1 MVLHI
6 FLGVPEA
13 IKELQADLNPC
24 PIKTLWR
31 DGKVV
36 CYSSSNVLLSFAENI
51 YKMRNTKSDV
61 FSKIWSETL
70 QHACK
75 SDISIGDVEV
85 QVWNPTL
92 TKCHEI
98 LDKLSDRSMT
108 LVDIHQ
114 QFVQYDNKE
123 RLERELNMLFRGVAS
138 CGAGGSKALRD
149 SSWIYGVVEQIESYR
164 HLCNYHVAANSLLE
178 FKEILGLRKGNFKKV
193 EMISRKVR
201 PPTLH
206 VIAKCSQFIEVN
218 NLKEY

>member
-61 FSKIWSETL
+61 FSKIWSETM

-85 QVWNPTL
+85 QVWNPAFA
-92 TKCHEI
+92 KCHEI
-98 LDKLSDRSMT
+98 LDKLSDKSMT
-108 LVDIHQ
+108 LADVDK
-114 QFVQYDNKE
+114 QFVQYNKE
-123 RLERELNMLFRGVAS
+123 RLGEELNMLCRGVGDS
-138 CGAGGSKALRD
+138 RD
-149 SSWIYGVVEQIESYR
+149 SSWINEVVEQIESYR
-164 HLCNYHVAANSLLE
+164 HLCSYRDTASTLLE
-178 FKEILGLRKGNFKKV
+178 LKETLGLKGDFKSV
-193 EMISRKVR
+193 EMISQKVR
-201 PPTLH
+201 DLTLH
-206 VIAKCSQFIEVN
+206 VIGFSFFSLFIVILLSE
-218 NLKEY
+218 EPDTCQH